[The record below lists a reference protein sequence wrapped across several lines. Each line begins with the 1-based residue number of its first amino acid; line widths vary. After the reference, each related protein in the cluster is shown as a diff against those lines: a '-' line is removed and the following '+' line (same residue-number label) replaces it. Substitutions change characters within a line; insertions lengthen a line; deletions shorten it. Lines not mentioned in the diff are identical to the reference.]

1 MDPDIIEVE
10 ASENIHPPR
19 GTEAVTVNEVE
30 EVETPNV
37 EDVTEDVVEEAAAPA
52 EKKSKRP
59 PVPAGYNTP
68 INFAHALTARL
79 QAEGKLAEG
88 EDFRPQVVYSY
99 IKNPGKTNSFPVHFM
114 DPAGVEY
121 EGDGEGVR
129 PLLKVDDEGNFAEAM
144 AWWDDKEERKLASK
158 AKKAAAEAAKAEKA
172 SAAPKA
178 TKVAAPV
185 EAVDEFE
192 EISEAE

>member
-1 MDPDIIEVE
+1 M
-10 ASENIHPPR
+10 
-19 GTEAVTVNEVE
+19 TVNEVE
-30 EVETPNV
+30 TPDV
-37 EDVTEDVVEEAAAPA
+37 EDVTEDVVEEAAPA

-59 PVPAGYNTP
+59 PVPAGYDTP

-79 QAEGKLAEG
+79 QGEGKLAEG

-99 IKNPGKTNSFPVHFM
+99 IKNPGKTNSFPVHYV

-121 EGDGEGVR
+121 EGAGEGVR
-129 PLLKVDDEGNFAEAM
+129 PLLKVEDGVFVEAM
-144 AWWDDKEERKLASK
+144 AWWDDKEERKVASK
-158 AKKAAAEAAKAEKA
+158 AKKAAAEEAKAAKAT
-172 SAAPKA
+172 AAPKA

-185 EAVDEFE
+185 EVVDEFE